1 MSLFQC
7 GFRRISRS
15 ENREAEQQS
24 TVIPS
29 HLPSVEESGLGR
41 LEYDE
46 VVANCVPDPSPAKRK
61 GVSRGEYIQCTQQKA
76 MRKEENMPWRMV
88 TKELIHFKSQFPNL
102 KESTIRNFIKTY
114 KEQLKTTAQ
123 VTALPTMP
131 RGRPPLLLELD
142 RKLLQ
147 FLNAMRARGG
157 VINSHVVRATAD
169 AIIRSNHSPGLQHL
183 RNFSM
188 PRSWVQSVY
197 KRMGYTR
204 RMGTT
209 ARPPVP
215 KGLYD
220 ECRISYLRDIET
232 IRKKYNILSES
243 RLWLNMETNLY

>member
-1 MSLFQC
+1 MVNLDQSISLVAQFVAGQTMYLFQC

-15 ENREAEQQS
+15 ENGETEQQS

-29 HLPSVEESGLGR
+29 HVPSVEESGLGR

-46 VVANCVPDPSPAKRK
+46 VVANCVPDLADPSPAKRK
-61 GVSRGEYIQCTQQKA
+61 RVSRGKYTVYTAESRAKIGKYA
-76 MRKEENMPWRMV
+76 LENGNKRAQ
-88 TKELIHFKSQFPNL
+88 IHFKSQFPNL
-102 KESTIRNFIKTY
+102 KESTIRNFKKSY

-142 RKLLQ
+142 GNLLQ

-157 VINSHVVRATAD
+157 VINSYVVRATAD

-188 PRSWVQSVY
+188 
-197 KRMGYTR
+197 
-204 RMGTT
+204 
-209 ARPPVP
+209 
-215 KGLYD
+215 L
-220 ECRISYLRDIET
+220 
-232 IRKKYNILSES
+232 
-243 RLWLNMETNLY
+243 RLWV